1 MAMQVSE
8 PANAIAGPV
17 GGGDDAAIIA
27 ESLADPERFAV
38 LYDRYAGQLYRYA
51 GRRLGHADAE
61 DMVAATFLAA
71 FRARSRFDTARLDA
85 RPWLFGILT
94 KELAKQHRKERAR
107 LRAIARAC
115 TETSDAGHAE
125 AVADDVTAWAARQ
138 QLAKA
143 LAVLAP
149 ADRVVRP
156 DLRRG
161 RPGAGY
167 PDRNCALPPEPGPP
181 ESPRRTRW
189 QRPDER
195 DGNAMNDLLQL
206 EDFGRHL
213 DRDLAEPTP
222 ALRRQVVASF
232 RHEEARR

>member
-8 PANAIAGPV
+8 PASAIAGPV

-115 TETSDAGHAE
+115 TEASDAGHAE

-149 ADRVVRP
+149 ADRSVLLLIAWCDLTYEEVAQALAIPIGTVRSR
-156 DLRRG
+156 LNR
-161 RPGAGY
+161 
-167 PDRNCALPPEPGPP
+167 
-181 ESPRRTRW
+181 
-189 QRPDER
+189 
-195 DGNAMNDLLQL
+195 
-206 EDFGRHL
+206 
-213 DRDLAEPTP
+213 
-222 ALRRQVVASF
+222 
-232 RHEEARR
+232 ARRKVREALGGNDPTKEMEMP

>member
-115 TETSDAGHAE
+115 TEASDAGHAE

-149 ADRVVRP
+149 ADRSVLLLIAWCDLTYDEVAQALAIPIGTVRSR
-156 DLRRG
+156 LNR
-161 RPGAGY
+161 
-167 PDRNCALPPEPGPP
+167 
-181 ESPRRTRW
+181 
-189 QRPDER
+189 
-195 DGNAMNDLLQL
+195 
-206 EDFGRHL
+206 
-213 DRDLAEPTP
+213 
-222 ALRRQVVASF
+222 
-232 RHEEARR
+232 ARRKVRDALGGSDPTKEMEMP